1 MVSAAPAHPAR
12 AVALV
17 CLAEALSMTG
27 FGAYPAFLPQ
37 LQAYW
42 ALSGAEAG
50 FVSGAFFLGYMVAVP
65 FLSGATDRID
75 ARAVFAFSCLLAA
88 VGTAGFALFAQ
99 GTVSGAIWQSLAGAG
114 LAGTYMPGLKALTD
128 RISGP
133 RLPRYV
139 AFYTST
145 FGIGTSASLLAAG
158 WLDAVLSWRAAFGLL
173 AVGPLLAAPLL
184 LAVLAPRRPH
194 GADAARWLPRIGPV
208 LAQHDIRRAV
218 FGYAAHC
225 WELFGLRSWMVA
237 FVAFAYGSSGAVSP
251 LLSATAAAALINLL
265 GIPASVLGNEAASRV
280 GRARWIGAVMVA
292 SGTFAWLA
300 GLSAN
305 WPWPLMLGVL
315 AMHFVAVMADSAAL
329 TAGLVEVT
337 PPEQRGAALAVYSL
351 MGFGAGF
358 VAPLAVGA
366 VLDAAGG
373 ANSRLAW
380 TLAFG
385 ALGVGG
391 LVWAATNGQSR
402 R

>member
-1 MVSAAPAHPAR
+1 VIAGSAQPAR
-12 AVALV
+12 TVALV

-27 FGAYPAFLPQ
+27 FAAYPAFLPQ
-37 LQAYW
+37 LQAHW

-50 FVSGAFFLGYMVAVP
+50 FVSGAFFLGYMLAVP
-65 FLSGATDRID
+65 FLSSATDRID
-75 ARAVFAFSCLLAA
+75 ARDVFAFSCLLAA
-88 VGTAGFALFAQ
+88 GGTAGFALFAQ
-99 GTVSGAIWQSLAGAG
+99 GTVSGALWQSLAGAG

-128 RISGP
+128 RMSGP

-158 WLDAVLSWRAAFGLL
+158 WLGAVLPWRGAFGLL

-184 LAVLAPRRPH
+184 LAVLGPQRSH
-194 GADAARWLPRIGPV
+194 AAHAASWLPRIGPV
-208 LAQHDIRRAV
+208 LAQREIRRAV
-218 FGYAAHC
+218 FGYTVHC
-225 WELFGLRSWMVA
+225 WELFGLRSWLVA

-265 GIPASVLGNEAASRV
+265 GIPASILGNEAAGRV
-280 GRARWIGAVMVA
+280 GRARWIGAVMVV
-292 SGTFAWLA
+292 SGTLAWLA
-300 GLSAN
+300 GLSAG
-305 WPWPLMLGVL
+305 WPWVLMLAVL
-315 AMHFVAVMADSAAL
+315 ALHFVAVMADSAAL
-329 TAGLVEVT
+329 TAGLVQVT

-358 VAPLAVGA
+358 VAPLAFGA
-366 VLDAAGG
+366 VLDVAGG
-373 ANSRLAW
+373 ATSRLAW

-391 LVWAATNGQSR
+391 LVWAATNRQNGR
-402 R
+402 

>member
-194 GADAARWLPRIGPV
+194 GADAARWLPRIWPV

-251 LLSATAAAALINLL
+251 LLWATAAAALINLL

>member
-1 MVSAAPAHPAR
+1 VIAGSAQPAR
-12 AVALV
+12 TVALV

-27 FGAYPAFLPQ
+27 FAAYPAFLPQ
-37 LQAYW
+37 LQAHW

-50 FVSGAFFLGYMVAVP
+50 FVSGAFFLGYMLAVP
-65 FLSGATDRID
+65 FLSSATDRID
-75 ARAVFAFSCLLAA
+75 ARDVFAFSCLLAA
-88 VGTAGFALFAQ
+88 GGTAGFALFAQ
-99 GTVSGAIWQSLAGAG
+99 GTVSGALWQSLAGAG

-128 RISGP
+128 RMSGP

-158 WLDAVLSWRAAFGLL
+158 WLGAVLPWRAAFGLL

-184 LAVLAPRRPH
+184 LAALAPQRPH
-194 GADAARWLPRIGPV
+194 AAHAASWLPRIGPV
-208 LAQHDIRRAV
+208 LAQREIRRAV
-218 FGYAAHC
+218 FGYAVHC
-225 WELFGLRSWMVA
+225 WELFGLRSWLVA

-265 GIPASVLGNEAASRV
+265 GIPASILGNEAAGRV
-280 GRARWIGAVMVA
+280 GRARWIGAVMVV
-292 SGTFAWLA
+292 SGTLAWLA
-300 GLSAN
+300 GLSAG
-305 WPWPLMLGVL
+305 WPWVLMLAVL
-315 AMHFVAVMADSAAL
+315 ALHFVAVMADSAAL
-329 TAGLVEVT
+329 TAGLVQVT

-358 VAPLAVGA
+358 VAPLAFGA
-366 VLDAAGG
+366 VLDVAGG
-373 ANSRLAW
+373 ATSRLAW

-391 LVWAATNGQSR
+391 LVWAATNRQNGR
-402 R
+402 